1 MNKHESSRRTGQLR
15 DRLIV
20 GLAVATAVLAGIAGS
35 AFAHADTNAAT
46 REFANHISHHN
57 ATFKR

>member
-1 MNKHESSRRTGQLR
+1 MNKHESSRRTGQPR

-35 AFAHADTNAAT
+35 AFAHADTNATT
-46 REFANHISHHN
+46 REFENHISHYN

>member
-1 MNKHESSRRTGQLR
+1 MKKHTSSRWTGQPR

-20 GLAVATAVLAGIAGS
+20 GVAVATAVLAGIAGS
-35 AFAHADTNAAT
+35 AFADADTNATT
-46 REFANHISHHN
+46 REFANHISQYN

>member
-1 MNKHESSRRTGQLR
+1 MNEHESSRRTGQPR

-20 GLAVATAVLAGIAGS
+20 GLAVATAVLAGITGS
-35 AFAHADTNAAT
+35 ALAHADTNATT
-46 REFANHISHHN
+46 REFEKHISQYN